1 MAFKMKP
8 FHQLLSLHPSSN
20 KLDNVIKLVDM
31 PTPKHWGYIDEN
43 RTIFVNKNLSP
54 KNYLS
59 ILFHELGHFIIDK
72 AKIKPK
78 SEESFAILIEEF
90 SNIFLQNPKLLNF
103 IKQCSKKNET

>member
-1 MAFKMKP
+1 MLNYIKYKNYRVKIKKMTIKQAKSENAFG
-8 FHQLLSLHPSSN
+8 LYLSDKS
-20 KLDNVIKLVDM
+20 
-31 PTPKHWGYIDEN
+31 
-43 RTIFVNKNLSP
+43 TIFIQKNLSV